1 VQHCSQRA
9 AVCAI
14 QVGPRQLLASAG
26 DDQTVRLWDPATGT
40 PERVLDGHTGAVSGV
55 CGVQVGGRELLASA
69 SYDRTVRLWDP
80 ATGAAALLV
89 IPTSAPALAV
99 TQFASGALFIGL
111 SVGVLA
117 VQINAPE

>member
-1 VQHCSQRA
+1 MRHCSQRA

-26 DDQTVRLWDPATGT
+26 D
-40 PERVLDGHTGAVSGV
+40 
-55 CGVQVGGRELLASA
+55 
-69 SYDRTVRLWDP
+69 DRTVRLWDP